1 MVVAVRDLAPGDLVL
16 VDTPALVCRYSVHIY
31 ISTYLRI
38 HVSTY
43 LQVGHTAGPGDS
55 EAGNSVV
62 LTGEAVT
69 RQQTAAFS

>member
-1 MVVAVRDLAPGDLVL
+1 M
-16 VDTPALVCRYSVHIY
+16 YIHIY
-31 ISTYLRI
+31 
-38 HVSTY
+38 VSTY

-62 LTGEAVT
+62 VTGEAVI

>member
-16 VDTPALVCRYSVHIY
+16 VDTPALVCRYSVDIYIHIY
-31 ISTYLRI
+31 
-38 HVSTY
+38 VSTY

-62 LTGEAVT
+62 VTGEAVI